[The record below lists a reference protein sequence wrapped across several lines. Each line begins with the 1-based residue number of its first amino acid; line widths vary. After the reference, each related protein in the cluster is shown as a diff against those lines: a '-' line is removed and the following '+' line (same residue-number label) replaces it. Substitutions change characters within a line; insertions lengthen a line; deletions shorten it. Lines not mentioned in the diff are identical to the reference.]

1 MQDTAGLLA
10 KNDTDCT
17 YFQNDL
23 RKKYFLAHFR
33 FYREGFYVPCTAAV
47 GVASGAKRCER
58 PLPEGGALKLPLK
71 VKNIL
76 DLKSRSGYLC
86 GFA

>member
-23 RKKYFLAHFR
+23 RKKYFLAPFR
-33 FYREGFYVPCTAAV
+33 FYREGFSVPCTAAV
-47 GVASGAKRCER
+47 GVASGAKRCH
-58 PLPEGGALKLPLK
+58 GGRGAAAPGGWGLKTPIK
-71 VKNIL
+71 SGNVL
-76 DLKSRSGYLC
+76 DLKS
-86 GFA
+86 